1 MSLVVVPIAAHAAS
15 VEKIRSKKAVV
26 TDVTLPRAAEPFDA
40 GVGASLP
47 FSSE

>member
-1 MSLVVVPIAAHAAS
+1 MSLVVVPIAAHGAS
-15 VEKIRSKKAVV
+15 VEKAVV